1 MGRLD
6 DPDYYYNKRLA
17 KQKKALKTTVEI
29 PKYIIQN
36 GVLYER
42 IGFKST
48 IEPIKPIKPIVDNEI
63 KVVENIIISFK

>member
-6 DPDYYYNKRLA
+6 DPDYYYKKRLA
-17 KQKKALKTTVEI
+17 KQKKALKQEI
-29 PKYIIQN
+29 PKYIMQN

-42 IGFKST
+42 KST
-48 IEPIKPIKPIVDNEI
+48 IEEIKPIKPIKPIADTEI